1 MNTYTPS
8 LFINHH
14 REKLE
19 GAIAYF
25 AGNTSHCYTLKLF
38 KLLNFLDFEHYRQTG
53 RSVTG
58 LDYYAFELGPVPTK
72 LYYQIQSD
80 DAEKVAGLAVRET
93 MDDLSNALVKREV
106 KTKKIFDDSYFTPRE
121 LEIMERLVFFF
132 KDINSDTMSQYS
144 HDSKLPWKKI
154 YGNGEGQGDI
164 IPYELAL
171 QSESIVKD
179 EPTIEEEERLLLD
192 DIFQGVR
199 SHKQLKNPWRKHGNI
214 PL

>member
-1 MNTYTPS
+1 MTNNTSS

-58 LDYYAFELGPVPTK
+58 LDYHAFELGPVPTM

-93 MDDLSNALVKREV
+93 MDDLSNALVRREF
-106 KTKKIFDDSYFTPRE
+106 KTNAGFDDSYFTRRE
-121 LEIMERLVFFF
+121 LEIMERLVLFF

-154 YGNGEGQGDI
+154 YGKGEGRGCL

-171 QSESIVKD
+171 QSAAMVKD
-179 EPTIEEEERLLLD
+179 EPTIDEEERLLLE
-192 DIFQGVR
+192 DIFQGMGIR
-199 SHKQLKNPWRKHGNI
+199 
-214 PL
+214 

>member
-1 MNTYTPS
+1 MTDNTSS

-192 DIFQGVR
+192 DIFQGMGIR
-199 SHKQLKNPWRKHGNI
+199 LWH
-214 PL
+214 

>member
-1 MNTYTPS
+1 MTNNTS
-8 LFINHH
+8 SMFINHH

-25 AGNTSHCYTLKLF
+25 VGNTSHCYTLKLF

-58 LDYYAFELGPVPTK
+58 LDYHAFELGPVPTK

-80 DAEKVAGLAVRET
+80 DAEKVAGLEVRESL
-93 MDDLSNALVKREV
+93 DDLSNTLVKREF
-106 KTKKIFDDSYFTPRE
+106 KTKGGFDENYFTPRE

-132 KDINSDTMSQYS
+132 KDTNSDIMTQYS
-144 HDSKLPWKKI
+144 HDPKLPWKKV
-154 YGNGEGQGDI
+154 YGRGEGQGDI

-171 QSESIVKD
+171 QADPIVND
-179 EPTIEEEERLLLD
+179 EPTIEEEEILMLKD
-192 DIFQGVR
+192 VF
-199 SHKQLKNPWRKHGNI
+199 KQWGHDE
-214 PL
+214 

>member
-1 MNTYTPS
+1 MTDNTSS

-25 AGNTSHCYTLKLF
+25 VGNTSHCYTLKLF

-58 LDYYAFELGPVPTK
+58 LDYHAFELGPVPTK

-80 DAEKVAGLAVRET
+80 DAEKVVALEVRET
-93 MDDLSNALVKREV
+93 MDDLSNTLVRREY
-106 KTKKIFDDSYFTPRE
+106 KTNAGFDDSYFTRRE
-121 LEIMERLVFFF
+121 LEIMERLVLFF
-132 KDINSDTMSQYS
+132 KDTNSNDMSKYS
-144 HDSKLPWKKI
+144 HDPKLPWKKI
-154 YGNGEGQGDI
+154 YGKGEGRGCL

-171 QSESIVKD
+171 QSAAMVKD
-179 EPTIEEEERLLLD
+179 EPTIDEEERLLLD
-192 DIFQGVR
+192 DIFQGMGIR
-199 SHKQLKNPWRKHGNI
+199 
-214 PL
+214 